1 MDAVTGRARYRRP
14 RACGSSDDAAWRLLF
29 NAMSASDAV
38 KAVSISGRAELAA
51 PLLKARS
58 VIV

>member
-1 MDAVTGRARYRRP
+1 MQLD
-14 RACGSSDDAAWRLLF
+14 DDAAWRLLF
-29 NAMSASDAV
+29 NAMPESEAV